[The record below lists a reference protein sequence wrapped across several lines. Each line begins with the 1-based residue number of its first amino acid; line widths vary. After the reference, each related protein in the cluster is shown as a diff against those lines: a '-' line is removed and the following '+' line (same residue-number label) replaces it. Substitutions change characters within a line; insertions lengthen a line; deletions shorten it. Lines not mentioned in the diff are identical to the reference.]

1 MIVAVEDCLCV
12 VGGSL
17 GVGLGCLVWCIDCL
31 RLPTASFYGV
41 LVLVFAVAA
50 RD

>member
-17 GVGLGCLVWCIDCL
+17 GVGLGVWCIDCL